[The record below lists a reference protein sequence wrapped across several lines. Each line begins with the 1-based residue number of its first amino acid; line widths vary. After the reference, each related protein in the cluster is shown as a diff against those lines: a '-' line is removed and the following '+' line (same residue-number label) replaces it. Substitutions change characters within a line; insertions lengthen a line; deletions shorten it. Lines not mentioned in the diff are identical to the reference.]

1 MRLGFVGLGNMG
13 HYMAANLQRAGHDL
27 TVHDL
32 RPETAAE
39 LVDNGAIWAD
49 SPRSVASRAEAV
61 FLSLPAPPDVELVVS
76 GEGGLLDGLAAGSTV
91 IDLSTNSPAMV
102 RNLAHRAE
110 ATGIGF
116 LDAPVSG
123 GTRGARDATLAVMV
137 GGDADLFARFEP
149 VLQTIGSNVFNTG
162 PVGTGNVAKLINNQL
177 AFINMMAM
185 NEALVMGAKAGID
198 VVLLRDI
205 VRASSGDSYAWGGG
219 AQAVLKDR
227 LPARFTTTLA
237 CKDIGLAQELA
248 NETGVDAALGRLTHQ
263 LLVGYRD
270 NGFAQED
277 ILATIKAV
285 EEQAGH
291 QVRGLWHD

>member
-1 MRLGFVGLGNMG
+1 
-13 HYMAANLQRAGHDL
+13 
-27 TVHDL
+27 
-32 RPETAAE
+32 
-39 LVDNGAIWAD
+39 
-49 SPRSVASRAEAV
+49 
-61 FLSLPAPPDVELVVS
+61 VVS
-76 GEGGLLDGLAAGSTV
+76 GEDGILDAMTAGSTIV
-91 IDLSTNSPAMV
+91 DLSTNSPSMV
-102 RNLAHRAE
+102 RKLAELA
-110 ATGIGF
+110 AAKGVGF

-137 GGDADLFARFEP
+137 GGDAALFARFEP
-149 VLQTIGSNVFNTG
+149 VLKAIGPNVFNTG

-198 VVLLRDI
+198 LVMLRDI
-205 VRASSGDSYAWGGG
+205 VRASSGDSFPWAGG

-227 LPARFTTTLA
+227 LPPRFTTTLA

-248 NETGVDAALGRLTHQ
+248 DETGVDSVLGRQTQQ
-263 LLVGYRD
+263 LLLGYRD
-270 NGFAQED
+270 NGFAHED
-277 ILATIKAV
+277 VLATIKAV

>member
-1 MRLGFVGLGNMG
+1 MRVGFVGLGNMG
-13 HYMAANLQRAGHDL
+13 HFMAANLQKAGHEL
-27 TVHDL
+27 TVNDL

-39 LVDNGAIWAD
+39 LVENGATWAD
-49 SPRSVASRAEAV
+49 SLRSTASGAEAV
-61 FLSLPAPPDVELVVS
+61 FLSLPGPPDVEAVVS
-76 GEGGLLDGLAAGSTV
+76 GEGGILDAMAAGSTIV
-91 IDLSTNSPAMV
+91 DLSTNSPSMV
-102 RNLAHRAE
+102 RKLAEVAG
-110 ATGIGF
+110 AKGVGF

-137 GGDADLFARFEP
+137 GGDAALFARFEP
-149 VLQTIGSNVFNTG
+149 VLKAIGPNVFNTG

-198 VVLLRDI
+198 LVMLRDI
-205 VRASSGDSYAWGGG
+205 VRASSGDSFPWAGG

-248 NETGVDAALGRLTHQ
+248 EETGVDSVLGRQTQQ
-263 LLVGYRD
+263 LLLGYRD

-277 ILATIKAV
+277 VLATIKAV
-285 EEQAGH
+285 EEQAGQ

>member
-1 MRLGFVGLGNMG
+1 MRVGFVGLGNMG
-13 HYMAANLQRAGHDL
+13 HFMAANLQAAGHDL

-32 RPETAAE
+32 RPDSAAA
-39 LVDNGAIWAD
+39 LIADGATWAD
-49 SPRSVASRAEAV
+49 SPQATADGVEAV
-61 FLSLPAPPDVELVVS
+61 FLSLPAPPDVEAVVT
-76 GEGGLLDGLAAGSTV
+76 GEDGLLAGMAESSTIV
-91 IDLSTNSPAMV
+91 DLSTNSPSMV
-102 RNLAHRAE
+102 RALAARA
-110 ATGIGF
+110 ASQGVGF

-123 GTRGARDATLAVMV
+123 GTRGAREATLAVMV
-137 GGDADLFARFEP
+137 GGDPDLFARFEP
-149 VLQTIGSNVFNTG
+149 VLRAIGSNVFNTG

-185 NEALVMGAKAGID
+185 NEALLMGAKAGID
-198 VVLLRDI
+198 LVMLRDI
-205 VRASSGDSYAWGGG
+205 VRASSGDSFPWNGG

-227 LPARFTTTLA
+227 LPPRFTTTLA

-248 NETGVDAALGRLTHQ
+248 DETGVDSVLGRVTHQ
-263 LLVGYRD
+263 LLLGYRD
-270 NGFAQED
+270 NGFADED

>member
-1 MRLGFVGLGNMG
+1 M
-13 HYMAANLQRAGHDL
+13 
-27 TVHDL
+27 
-32 RPETAAE
+32 
-39 LVDNGAIWAD
+39 
-49 SPRSVASRAEAV
+49 
-61 FLSLPAPPDVELVVS
+61 
-76 GEGGLLDGLAAGSTV
+76 AAGSTIV
-91 IDLSTNSPAMV
+91 DLSTNSPSMV
-102 RNLAHRAE
+102 RKLAERAE
-110 ATGIGF
+110 AKGVGF

-137 GGDADLFARFEP
+137 GGDADLYARFEP
-149 VLQTIGSNVFNTG
+149 VLKAIGPNVFNTG

-185 NEALVMGAKAGID
+185 NEALLMGAKAGID
-198 VVLLRDI
+198 LVMLRDI
-205 VRASSGDSYAWGGG
+205 VRSSSGDSFPWAGG

-227 LPARFTTTLA
+227 LPPRFTTTLA

-248 NETGVDAALGRLTHQ
+248 DETGVDSVLGRQTQQ
-263 LLVGYRD
+263 LLIGYRD

>member
-1 MRLGFVGLGNMG
+1 MRVGFVGLGNMG
-13 HYMAANLQRAGHDL
+13 HFMAANLQTAGHDL
-27 TVHDL
+27 RVNDL
-32 RPETAAE
+32 RPDSAAA
-39 LVDNGAIWAD
+39 LIANGATWAD
-49 SPRSVASRAEAV
+49 TPRSTADGVEAV
-61 FLSLPAPPDVELVVS
+61 FLSLPAPPDVEAVVS
-76 GEGGLLDGLAAGSTV
+76 GVDGLLDGMAAGSTIV
-91 IDLSTNSPAMV
+91 DLSTNSPAVV
-102 RNLAHRAE
+102 RKLAALAE
-110 ATGIGF
+110 AKGVGF

-123 GTRGARDATLAVMV
+123 GTRGAREATLAVMV
-137 GGDADLFARFEP
+137 GGDGDLFSRFEP
-149 VLQTIGSNVFNTG
+149 VLQAIGSNVFNTG

-185 NEALVMGAKAGID
+185 NEALLIGAKAGID
-198 VVLLRDI
+198 LVMLRDI
-205 VRASSGDSYAWGGG
+205 VRASSGDSFPWGGG

-227 LPARFTTTLA
+227 LPPRFTTTLA

-248 NETGVDAALGRLTHQ
+248 DETGVDSVLGRATHE

-270 NGFAQED
+270 HGFGDED